1 MRTCLFH
8 SGLSN
13 KDKPVPVILISRL
26 LLLGLMFSFSLES
39 LAELSMAKAE
49 KLALTSDP
57 AILAQQSK
65 ADSLSAEAIAK
76 GQLPDP
82 KIGLSLVNVPVN
94 DFDLEREPSTQFRTK
109 ILQSFPRGDTLK
121 YQQEYMMWLGKAKSA
136 SARDVAKQI
145 RRDVRSTFLELY
157 YQTEAEKVI
166 RESRELF
173 KQMVDVTEVMFSSG
187 RVSQQDVLGAQLE
200 LSRLDERA
208 IKISARRDIQR
219 AKLARWLGADAA
231 EPIDT
236 TFPVLPQIRDKESLY
251 QNLLEHPFLA
261 NSTANIKANEKLI
274 DKAREQYKP
283 GWNVG
288 LEYRKRFGTN
298 QDGSNRDDMMAAVVS
313 FDLPIFTDKR
323 QDKTLIASQR
333 QADAARQ
340 QNQIRYLEL
349 KRMLD
354 SDYSQWQHLGDQ
366 EKIYRDHL
374 LKKSSATT
382 KAAIHAYRSGNTE
395 YPSLIR
401 ATVTDL
407 NVKLQSLRIKVDR
420 AKAQARILYLTQ
432 NTNEEFAVEELT
444 TAKPATQEGD
454 SK

>member
-1 MRTCLFH
+1 MRYSYHL
-8 SGLSN
+8 GLSN
-13 KDKPVPVILISRL
+13 NDKSNRVIIFLQFL
-26 LLLGLMFSFSLES
+26 LLSLIFSFSLES
-39 LAELSMAKAE
+39 RADLSMAKAE

-65 ADSLSAEAIAK
+65 AEALSAEAIAK

-82 KIGLSLVNVPVN
+82 KIGLSLVNVPIN

-109 ILQSFPRGDTLK
+109 IQQAFPRGDTLK
-121 YQQEYMMWLGKAKSA
+121 YQQQYMMWLGKAKFA
-136 SARDVAKQI
+136 SAKDVTKQI

-157 YQTEAEKVI
+157 YQIEAEKVI
-166 RESRELF
+166 RESRDLF

-208 IKISARRDIQR
+208 IKIMALRDIQR
-219 AKLARWLGADAA
+219 ANLGRWLGDNASEKIEAA
-231 EPIDT
+231 
-236 TFPVLPQIRDKESLY
+236 FPELPLISDKETLQHRLLY
-251 QNLLEHPFLA
+251 HPILL
-261 NSTANIKANEKLI
+261 NSSANIKASEQLI

-298 QDGSNRDDMMAAVVS
+298 QDGSNRDDMLAAVVS

-323 QDKTLIASQR
+323 QDKTLMASQR
-333 QADAARQ
+333 QADSARQ
-340 QNQIRYLEL
+340 QNQIRYLDL
-349 KRMLD
+349 KRQLD
-354 SDYSQWQHLGDQ
+354 SDYSQWLHLGDQ
-366 EKIYRDHL
+366 EEIYIKHL
-374 LKKSSATT
+374 LKKSSEAT
-382 KAAIHAYRSGNTE
+382 KAAMHAYRSGNTE

-407 NVKLQSLRIKVDR
+407 NVKLQSLRIKVNR

-432 NTNEEFAVEELT
+432 NLNDESTLEQQTN
-444 TAKPATQEGD
+444 QEGELR
-454 SK
+454 